1 MLVMRMM
8 VSSSGSSCSDRKSRS
23 CWRRRRIGWFRRRW
37 IICCC
42 GRRRGGGGGGR
53 GRGRV
58 VSERRWR
65 TLSRRIRRC
74 RCRWRYT
81 RRGGGRCGRCG
92 RTKIERVRVGR
103 SGCCGYGRLSL
114 KETRRCVI
122 AATTRHVLLMMIH
135 LVHLIRARV
144 VVAICVVDRRIGR
157 RICAVT

>member
-8 VSSSGSSCSDRKSRS
+8 VSSSGNSCSGRKSRS

-42 GRRRGGGGGGR
+42 GCR
-53 GRGRV
+53 GRGGRRI

-74 RCRWRYT
+74 RGRWRYT

-103 SGCCGYGRLSL
+103 SGCCGCGRLSL

-122 AATTRHVLLMMIH
+122 AATTTRHVLLMMMIH
-135 LVHLIRARV
+135 LVHLIRACV

-157 RICAVT
+157 RIGAAAVA